1 MVNAPGAVLS
11 SIPGT
16 QDLRANRQIR
26 PIGGR
31 VLRYAADTRT
41 LAFIAVWFAVET
53 FAWVRPWE
61 WSWLSVALLG
71 LCSVGSFFGAV
82 ASHNA
87 VHTPVFRSRALE
99 TAWRSVLSVVYG
111 HPASAFVPVHNLSHH
126 RHLESQQDV
135 MRTSKTLGGWHLFNL
150 FTFAPR
156 ISGALWA
163 AELSYVR
170 HAWQRR
176 PRWRRALLIEATVL
190 SLVLLTLAL
199 IDWRK
204 LVVFVLI
211 PHAYAAWGVVT
222 MNLLQHHGADT
233 TSHYNHSRNFTG
245 ALVNWFTFNNG
256 FHTVHHHR
264 PTLHWSLAPQAHA
277 QWVKPHIDLR
287 LDEASLLSYLWRAFV
302 FPALRVRFDGAPV
315 VTGDTRPDLRWYGEQ
330 GNARAQRAEAHG

>member
-1 MVNAPGAVLS
+1 MDVAGAVLGS
-11 SIPGT
+11 SSGT
-16 QDLRANRQIR
+16 RDLRVSRPSR
-26 PIGGR
+26 PITGR
-31 VLRYAADTRT
+31 VLRFAADKRT
-41 LAFIAVWFAVET
+41 LAFIAAWFAVET
-53 FAWVRPWE
+53 IAWVGPWE
-61 WSWLSVALLG
+61 LSVTSMGLLAV
-71 LCSVGSFFGAV
+71 CCVGSFLGAV

-126 RHLESQQDV
+126 RHLESQRDV

-156 ISGALWA
+156 IGGALWA
-163 AELSYVR
+163 AELSYLR

-176 PRWRRALLIEATVL
+176 PRWRRALLMETAVL
-190 SLVLLTLAL
+190 SFVLLTLAL

-204 LVVFVLI
+204 LIAFVLI

-233 TSHYNHSRNFTG
+233 TTEYNHSRNFTG

-277 QWVKPHIDLR
+277 QWVEPHIDSR
-287 LDEASLLSYLWRAFV
+287 LNEASLLAYVWRAFV
-302 FPALRVRFDGAPV
+302 FPAPRLRFDGAPV
-315 VTGDTRPDLRWYGEQ
+315 ITGDARPDARWYGDE